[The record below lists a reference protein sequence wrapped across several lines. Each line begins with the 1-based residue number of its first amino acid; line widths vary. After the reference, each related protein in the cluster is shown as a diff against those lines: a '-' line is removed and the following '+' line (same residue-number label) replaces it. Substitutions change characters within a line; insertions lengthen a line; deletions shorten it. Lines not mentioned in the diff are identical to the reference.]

1 VLIYIYI
8 YIYIYTQHYLSKKK
22 KKRFCAINLGCYFVF
37 HQNLWNKMPNRSL
50 FKMCTVIV
58 IMQLNPKLSL
68 KSIDEAHALYHCMR
82 AMRS

>member
-1 VLIYIYI
+1 MYVLRGALCFIYIYI
-8 YIYIYTQHYLSKKK
+8 YIYNIIYPKK

-68 KSIDEAHALYHCMR
+68 KSVHLHVSHALT
-82 AMRS
+82 